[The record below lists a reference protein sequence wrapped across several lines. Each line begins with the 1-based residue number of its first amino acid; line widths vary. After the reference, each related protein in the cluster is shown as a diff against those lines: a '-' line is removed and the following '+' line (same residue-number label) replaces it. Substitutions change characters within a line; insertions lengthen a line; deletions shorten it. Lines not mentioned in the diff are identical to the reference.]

1 MKFIKGVIIGGVI
14 SAGLLMMCTENEMPN
29 KKYMMKQGKR
39 WAKKMGI
46 L

>member
-1 MKFIKGVIIGGVI
+1 
-14 SAGLLMMCTENEMPN
+14 MMCTKNEMPN